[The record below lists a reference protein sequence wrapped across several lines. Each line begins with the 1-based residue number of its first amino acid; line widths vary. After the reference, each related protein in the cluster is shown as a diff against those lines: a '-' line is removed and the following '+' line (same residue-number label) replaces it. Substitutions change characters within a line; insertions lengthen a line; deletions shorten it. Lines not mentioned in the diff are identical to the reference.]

1 MPSSKTR
8 NNGSNN
14 NRNNQTVSENMTDL
28 DRTTLNAG
36 IIDRWRGGQ
45 AEQAAWLF
53 GKLKAAEDDYG
64 FCQLNRT
71 GAAPIT
77 SKALV
82 AVFSPAHAKEREAQE
97 NVGTFRAP
105 NMRMRED
112 LSAYHLDGAAR
123 TAHGGYPTPTPTPT
137 SKTPSM
143 LERALGE
150 AAENYKIAPET
161 IEKEDLRYLNFFLDD
176 IEGTRLRESWKRKSR
191 QSGRIFVT
199 TMLSEMNENDISLT
213 AEETVQ
219 ARMKAILD
227 GGLVEATFAS
237 YLEE

>member
-1 MPSSKTR
+1 MPNSKAR
-8 NNGSNN
+8 NNSSSNN
-14 NRNNQTVSENMTDL
+14 NRNNSTEEITDR
-28 DRTTLNAG
+28 DRTPLTSG
-36 IIDRWRGGQ
+36 IVDKWRGGQ

-53 GKLKAAEDDYG
+53 AKLKQAEDDYG

-82 AVFSPAHAKEREAQE
+82 AVFSPAHAREREALE

-112 LSAYHLDGAAR
+112 LTIYQVNSAA
-123 TAHGGYPTPTPTPT
+123 TTHGGYPTP
-137 SKTPSM
+137 SSSAKTPSM

-176 IEGTRLRESWKRKSR
+176 IEGNRLREAWKKKSR

-199 TMLSEMNENDISLT
+199 AMLTGAGFAPTLSEPVWGTPLRVDQHT
-213 AEETVQ
+213 T
-219 ARMKAILD
+219 
-227 GGLVEATFAS
+227 
-237 YLEE
+237 